1 MLHGVDITTQ
11 MVKEL
16 QTHYRSIVEPQ
27 VVSSVAESS
36 ACVSGLS
43 ALVKAIEEKILEGLR
58 NAIHLFFA
66 QVEKILLSE
75 QKKNEYRPNAGTAMV
90 FDRPTIAC
98 QLICALIDALRL
110 KAMETL
116 KPPNLTSF
124 LEEVGFEASGCL
136 SIHITHFTFSPP
148 GALRLKRDMAEY
160 IDTMRKFN
168 SNEVLNQFETLQQL
182 VNVFIVAPESLLGLV
197 DGTLRMSH
205 KDALKYVQL
214 REDFKT
220 AKIDGQSLS
229 QLFTSE
235 MNEFD

>member
-1 MLHGVDITTQ
+1 MTTQ
-11 MVKEL
+11 MVEEL

-58 NAIHLFFA
+58 NAIHLFFT

-75 QKKNEYRPNAGTAMV
+75 QKKNEYRPNAGTVLV